1 LLPFLTAYDP
11 FGATSGS
18 IDPLGA
24 LQPYVAMADRLLPG
38 TSTITT
44 RSRYLSMLCAA
55 LANAEKHRTFSSGS
69 NGFTER
75 RQAVEPYER
84 LWALA
89 CVAAREAGVGGAAA
103 GLRGVTAAETRYRH
117 YAAND
122 EPIDLAF
129 KLLKYQGRTGAVG
142 TYWAAIVGSDLAD
155 PDSGALTAEGHE
167 LAKEFPSPGLSDAE
181 MERLAHPIKGL
192 SVEMTVD
199 QLRQWGRRVNLV
211 AATSKEK
218 PLLRDALVAN
228 MRRNCV
234 YTALAELERTESLP
248 EIWNVAA
255 IGALRKAI
263 AEVKAAAEVGLHDV
277 LEAILYFERA
287 HEAVLRL
294 FESVLW
300 WGTDR
305 PGSPANALAQDADF
319 ARRAD
324 RCVATAKELVAYW
337 EKCPRPEL
345 RSVLGDFTNF
355 ARFVASSERS
365 KDVLDAVLRRHRDVQ
380 TGKLDYGVPKREWVT
395 VNDDKVELPM
405 PRFQLRKKPSVA
417 AGREL
422 THAYRLEPFI
432 HMLREVG
439 ALRPMRT

>member
-55 LANAEKHRTFSSGS
+55 LANAEKHRAFSSGS

-89 CVAAREAGVGGAAA
+89 CVAAREGGVKGAAD
-103 GLRGVTAAETRYRH
+103 GLRGVTAAERRYRH

-142 TYWAAIVGSDLAD
+142 TYWTVMVGSDLAD
-155 PDSGALTAEGHE
+155 PDSGVLTAEGQE
-167 LAKEFPSPGLSDAE
+167 LAKEFPSPGLSGSE

-192 SVEMTVD
+192 SVEVTLD

-211 AATSKEK
+211 AVTAKEK
-218 PLLRDALVAN
+218 PLLKEALVAN

-234 YTALAELERTESLP
+234 YTALAELERIKSLP
-248 EIWNVAA
+248 EIWNGAA
-255 IGALRKAI
+255 IRALRKAV
-263 AEVKAAAEVGLHDV
+263 AEVEAAAEGGLHDV
-277 LEAILYFERA
+277 LEAILYFEKM

-300 WGTDR
+300 WGTNR
-305 PGSPANALAQDADF
+305 PGSPVNALARDPDF
-319 ARRAD
+319 MRCAD

-337 EKCPRPEL
+337 GKCPRPDL
-345 RSVLGDFTNF
+345 RSVLGDFTDF
-355 ARFVASSERS
+355 ARIVASSQGS
-365 KDVLDAVLRRHRDVQ
+365 KDVLEAVLRRHRDVQ

-405 PRFQLRKKPSVA
+405 PRFQLTKKPSMA
-417 AGREL
+417 AGLEL

-439 ALRPMRT
+439 ALRPMHA